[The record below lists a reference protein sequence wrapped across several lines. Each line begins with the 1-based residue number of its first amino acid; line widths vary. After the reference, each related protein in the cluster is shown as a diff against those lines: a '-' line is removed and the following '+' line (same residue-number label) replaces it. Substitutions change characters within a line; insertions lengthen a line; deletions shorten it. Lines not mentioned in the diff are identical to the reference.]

1 MIRTVR
7 VCRPIGE
14 DARGVLAAHV
24 SSGHLGL
31 VATAQSGTRRTG
43 RIGDSAA
50 KGDAGAVPS
59 RATGG
64 MHYPDAVSDV
74 ASDITDPR
82 GDLQW
87 GTIPGL
93 VEDAAARF
101 GESEALVDMHGPDGT
116 TTRLTFDQLADEVA
130 AATRAVVA
138 NGIERGDRVAIWA
151 PNCAEW
157 VIAALGA
164 VGAGALLVPLNTRFK
179 GAEAAYILRE
189 SGARVLFTVDG
200 FLGTDYPR
208 MLDEA
213 VASGE
218 KVPELERVV
227 ILRTGEASS
236 RGVTAKGDPVV
247 AWEVFLQEG
256 ASVSADVAAGRTAS
270 ITSGDLS
277 DLVFTSGTTGR
288 PKGAMTTHGQTLRTF
303 ATWSEVVGLRQGDRY
318 LIVNPFFHTFGYKAG
333 ILACLMSGVTM
344 VPEPVFDVDQVLRR
358 IEQERISV
366 LPGPP
371 TIFQSILDHPDRK
384 RFDLASLRLV
394 VTGAAPV
401 PVELVRGLW
410 SDLGIETVLTAY
422 GLTEATGTVTM
433 CRRGDPAEVI
443 SGTSGRAIPD
453 VDVKIVDPGGA
464 ELARGEAG
472 EIIVRGY
479 NVMRGYFND
488 AEATDEAV
496 DAGGWLHTGDVGVM
510 DGAGNVT
517 ITDRLKDMYVSGGFN
532 VYPAEIEAV
541 LRLHADVGQV
551 AVIGVPDRRMGEVGL
566 ALVVPAPG
574 AEPDG
579 IGAALTEWAQ
589 ERLANY
595 RVPRRVEVVGVL
607 PVNASGKVLKR
618 ELREQYSSPE

>member
-1 MIRTVR
+1 
-7 VCRPIGE
+7 
-14 DARGVLAAHV
+14 
-24 SSGHLGL
+24 
-31 VATAQSGTRRTG
+31 
-43 RIGDSAA
+43 
-50 KGDAGAVPS
+50 
-59 RATGG
+59 

-74 ASDITDPR
+74 VPDVTDPR

-101 GESEALVDMHGPDGT
+101 GECEALVDIHGPNGT

-157 VIAALGA
+157 IIAALGA
-164 VGAGALLVPLNTRFK
+164 VAAGALLVPLNTRFK
-179 GAEAAYILRE
+179 GAEAAYILRQSE
-189 SGARVLFTVDG
+189 ARMLFTVEG

-213 VASGE
+213 VASGD
-218 KVPELERVV
+218 KVPELARVV
-227 ILRTGEASS
+227 ILRTGDTTS
-236 RGVTAKGDPVV
+236 RRPTAKGDPLVE
-247 AWEVFLQEG
+247 WEVFLQEG

-270 ITSGDLS
+270 ITAGDLS

-303 ATWSEVVGLRQGDRY
+303 ATWSEVVGLRKGDRY

-333 ILACLMSGVTM
+333 ILACLMSGATM
-344 VPEPVFDVDQVLRR
+344 VPEPVFDVDQVVQR
-358 IEQERISV
+358 IEQEDISV

-384 RFDLASLRLV
+384 GFDLRSLRLV
-394 VTGAAPV
+394 VTGAAVV

-433 CRRGDPAEVI
+433 CRRGDSAEVI

-453 VDVKIVDPGGA
+453 VEVRIVDAGGT
-464 ELARGEAG
+464 ELPRGEAG
-472 EIIVRGY
+472 EIVVRGY

-488 AEATDEAV
+488 PEATDEAV

-532 VYPAEIEAV
+532 VYPAEAEAV
-541 LRLHADVGQV
+541 LRLHPGVGQV
-551 AVIGVPDRRMGEVGL
+551 AIIGVPDRRLGEVGL
-566 ALVVPAPG
+566 ALVVPAAG
-574 AEPDG
+574 SGPDG
-579 IGAALTEWAQ
+579 IETALADWARD
-589 ERLANY
+589 RLANY
-595 RVPRRVEVVGVL
+595 KLPHRIQVVDAL
-607 PVNASGKVLKR
+607 PLNASGKVLKR
-618 ELREQYSSPE
+618 ELREQYSSAG